1 VLVLVSSA
9 SGVVTV
15 PLPAARRVIIGRGS
29 DCDVVIEDD
38 SVSRR
43 HAAIHV
49 GPPLAIEDLGSRN
62 GSAVAGR
69 RLHKNQRVGFAVGC
83 VVEIGCAAVV
93 LQRELETPIA
103 PAPPAAAAS
112 RGAKPRRDKKP
123 AAPEVVVVDPT
134 MMHLYALLDV
144 VGPSA
149 LPLLLIG
156 EVGSGKETFARTAHA
171 RSGLSGDFVLV
182 AGGGLTESALDAA
195 LASATGGTLF
205 IDDAGELPKAT
216 QAKLV
221 RTLDDHAAA
230 RAPSAKR
237 SPERVRIIA
246 ATGADLAE
254 LEESRALHEGL
265 ESRLS
270 GFAITLPPLRKRK
283 TDIAAMARA
292 FLTRTATRLGVKTST
307 LSPKTVVLLEAYA
320 WPGNVPE
327 LASLIER
334 AVVKCRGA
342 AKLDPEHLAF
352 EDGVSRVE
360 PPPPPPPPPEAP
372 KPIPDRPR
380 KR

>member
-1 VLVLVSSA
+1 
-9 SGVVTV
+9 
-15 PLPAARRVIIGRGS
+15 
-29 DCDVVIEDD
+29 
-38 SVSRR
+38 
-43 HAAIHV
+43 
-49 GPPLAIEDLGSRN
+49 
-62 GSAVAGR
+62 
-69 RLHKNQRVGFAVGC
+69 
-83 VVEIGCAAVV
+83 
-93 LQRELETPIA
+93 
-103 PAPPAAAAS
+103 
-112 RGAKPRRDKKP
+112 
-123 AAPEVVVVDPT
+123 
-134 MMHLYALLDV
+134 
-144 VGPSA
+144 
-149 LPLLLIG
+149 
-156 EVGSGKETFARTAHA
+156 
-171 RSGLSGDFVLV
+171 
-182 AGGGLTESALDAA
+182 
-195 LASATGGTLF
+195 
-205 IDDAGELPKAT
+205 
-216 QAKLV
+216 
-221 RTLDDHAAA
+221 
-230 RAPSAKR
+230 
-237 SPERVRIIA
+237 VRIVA
-246 ATGADLAE
+246 ATSADLAE